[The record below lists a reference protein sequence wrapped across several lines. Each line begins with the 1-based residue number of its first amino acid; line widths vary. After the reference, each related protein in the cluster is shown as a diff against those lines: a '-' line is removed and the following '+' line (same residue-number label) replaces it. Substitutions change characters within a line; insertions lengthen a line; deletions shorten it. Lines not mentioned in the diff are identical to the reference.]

1 MMTES
6 FLRNLRQDILI
17 VDDVPENLQILA
29 LMLKDQG
36 YSVRPV
42 SSGRMALKIAKA
54 NPPDLILLD
63 ITMPEMNGYEVCEMM
78 KQDAVLKDI
87 PVIFISAL
95 ADTGD
100 KLRAFETGGVD
111 YITKPFK
118 IQEIQARVATHL
130 KLRLMQKELEH
141 YSRNLEAMV
150 QAQVKQISDTQLA
163 TIFALAKL
171 AESRDDETGKHL
183 ERVQKMCRLL
193 TTQLKLEEAAEAD
206 LLSDAFIE
214 MLYHASPLHDI
225 GKVGIS
231 DLVLLKPD
239 KLTAAEF
246 DIIKTHPIIGA
257 ETLAAV
263 YREHPNEL
271 LKIGIEIARYHH
283 ERWDGAGYPEGLSGE
298 QIPLSARIMAVV
310 DAYDAICSRR
320 VYKEAM
326 THEEAC
332 KIIARDSGKHFDPR
346 LAAVFL
352 NSEQKIRLLHQHLQD

>member
-1 MMTES
+1 MDES
-6 FLRNLRQDILI
+6 FLSNSRHDILI

-42 SSGRMALKIAKA
+42 SSGRMALKTAKA

-63 ITMPEMNGYEVCEMM
+63 ITMPDMNGYEVCEIM
-78 KQDAVLKDI
+78 KQDPVLKDI

-100 KLRAFETGGVD
+100 KIKAFDTGGVD

-130 KLRLMQKELEH
+130 KLRQMQKALEH

-150 QAQVKQISDTQLA
+150 QAQVQQISAAQLA

-171 AESRDDETGKHL
+171 AESRDDETGRHL

-193 TTQLKLEEAAEAD
+193 TTQLKQELPPDAE
-206 LLSDAFIE
+206 LISESFIE

-231 DLVLLKPD
+231 DLILLKPG
-239 KLTAAEF
+239 KLTEAEF
-246 DIIKTHPIIGA
+246 KIIKTHPVIGA

-263 YREHPNEL
+263 YREHPNEM

-298 QIPLSARIMAVV
+298 RIPISARIMALV
-310 DAYDAICSRR
+310 DAYDAICSKR

-326 THEEAC
+326 SHEAAC
-332 KIIARDSGKHFDPR
+332 RIIERDSGKHFDPQ

-352 NSEQKIRLLHQHLQD
+352 NSERQIQSLYLQLQD

>member
-1 MMTES
+1 MRD
-6 FLRNLRQDILI
+6 LVQPNVRHDILI

-29 LMLKDQG
+29 LMLKEQG

-42 SSGRMALKIAKA
+42 SCGRMALKTAKA

-63 ITMPEMNGYEVCEMM
+63 ITMPEMNGYEVCEIL
-78 KQDAVLKDI
+78 KQDADLKDI
-87 PVIFISAL
+87 PVIFLSAL

-130 KLRLMQKELEH
+130 KLRSMQKELEN

-150 QAQVKQISDTQLA
+150 QTQVKQISDAQLA

-193 TTQLKLEEAAEAD
+193 TTQLRWETSAD
-206 LLSDAFIE
+206 SDLIDESFIN

-231 DLVLLKPD
+231 DLVLLKPG
-239 KLTAAEF
+239 KLSPAEF
-246 DIIKTHPIIGA
+246 EIIKTHPIIGA

-263 YREHPNEL
+263 YREHPNAL

-283 ERWDGAGYPEGLSGE
+283 ERWDGSGYPEGLAGG
-298 QIPLSARIMAVV
+298 QIPLSARIMALI
-310 DAYDAICSRR
+310 DAYDAICSKR

-326 THEEAC
+326 SHEAAC
-332 KIIARDSGKHFDPR
+332 EIIMQDSGKHFDPQIV
-346 LAAVFL
+346 AAFL
-352 NSEQKIRLLHQHLQD
+352 NAEPQIRLLREQLQD